1 VENENLTEHRARV
14 KQTIAELEK
23 RVEALTQEL
32 QLARLENA
40 SLQEK
45 KQLAPQGTI
54 SSMTPQQAIT
64 RPEDFSE
71 GTAAIMDVV
80 MRRNGQQPQQ
90 CMSMSSQYSSSLAV
104 TGQICS
110 GNYSITSAHH

>member
-1 VENENLTEHRARV
+1 VGNENLTERRARV
-14 KQTIAELEK
+14 KQTISELEK
-23 RVEALTQEL
+23 RVEVLTREL

-45 KQLAPQGTI
+45 NQLAPQGAVP
-54 SSMTPQQAIT
+54 SMPPQQAIT
-64 RPEDFSE
+64 RPEAFSE

-80 MRRNGQQPQQ
+80 VRRNGQQPQQ
-90 CMSMSSQYSSSLAV
+90 CMSMGSQYSSSLVV

-110 GNYSITSAHH
+110 GIYSITLAHH